1 MVNFSFMTRISITF
15 ALLCLLTG
23 VSLRAARA
31 DVKALPTAQ
40 ANQKEKHAP
49 KADQIFY
56 ADGCCKTEIPRDDT
70 RTDKPLPS
78 LRQPEWLIVYIT
90 AIYAL
95 ITALTLVAIWWQ
107 GMLIGDSVAIA
118 RRQADLM
125 ENAERARIIVVASR
139 LGEFSFEFS
148 GRNIGKGGAR
158 VTYAR
163 GFSFFLD
170 ADRSLAEEPA
180 YLNRQVIGIEP
191 VQWVASGAD
200 LELVEQKGNGEVAP
214 LLIADLSEAA
224 TRNNIQFH
232 RCSLWVFGRITYQD
246 GISAAER
253 ETRFCYGFLI
263 DAKSGTT
270 RLYAGGPVNY
280 RSDT

>member
-1 MVNFSFMTRISITF
+1 M
-15 ALLCLLTG
+15 
-23 VSLRAARA
+23 
-31 DVKALPTAQ
+31 
-40 ANQKEKHAP
+40 
-49 KADQIFY
+49 
-56 ADGCCKTEIPRDDT
+56 
-70 RTDKPLPS
+70 
-78 LRQPEWLIVYIT
+78 
-90 AIYAL
+90 
-95 ITALTLVAIWWQ
+95 
-107 GMLIGDSVAIA
+107 
-118 RRQADLM
+118 
-125 ENAERARIIVVASR
+125 
-139 LGEFSFEFS
+139 
-148 GRNIGKGGAR
+148 
-158 VTYAR
+158 TYAR

-170 ADRSLAEEPA
+170 ADQSLAEEPA
-180 YLNRQVIGIEP
+180 YLNREVIGIEP

-253 ETRFCYGFLI
+253 ETRFCYGFLV